1 LPAVKRAGLPVLKT
15 WIIATGNSG
24 AGVLPVVSGIRR
36 ACEMIID
43 DGARPEG
50 SRIPNPHY
58 EETA

>member
-1 LPAVKRAGLPVLKT
+1 VLKT

-43 DGARPEG
+43 DAARPEG